1 MEQVVQSIQDSLRAS
16 QSVSTPFDSIWT
28 RGDVPTVAPSG
39 LEQIMLSN
47 DKIFVVLAVVLL
59 IWIGLI
65 FFVYRTDRR
74 LSQVERS
81 LEDRIYESD
90 DEI

>member
-1 MEQVVQSIQDSLRAS
+1 MEQEVQTIQDSLRATDS
-16 QSVSTPFDSIWT
+16 ISTPFDSIWT
-28 RGDVPTVAPSG
+28 GSDVPTVPPSG
-39 LEQIMLSN
+39 LEQIMLAD
-47 DKIFVVLAVVLL
+47 DKIFVVMAIVLI

-65 FFVYRTDRR
+65 FFIYRTDRR
-74 LSQVERS
+74 LRRVERS